1 MNENL
6 LSTTLMSACIVL
18 VGCATTS
25 TPATYDNTHSRAFNI
40 AQAGG
45 LYEVKD
51 RIVPRAEYESL
62 EFTGNTATNTL
73 LFTSSL
79 GANIDLGAGLGVG
92 LLTSVLEQPG
102 TASRNSVVA
111 WMPESEAATSEEAQA
126 RLVSQ
131 MKVAM
136 ENTLKEM
143 GLSYEVTNGNSERK
157 VEFYFHNEEFGC
169 PEYQQGMTNK
179 ELCYIATEIFEPRK
193 AASPSFVSSAQNSY
207 AFESNHKVYYH
218 RFRVTP
224 GRDSNVPTDQM
235 YAAVS
240 SKLPEWVYLYIAS
253 GQIKI
258 NDTTVTTPY
267 LLEQG
272 KAHLFIHPEES

>member
-6 LSTTLMSACIVL
+6 LSTTLMSACMVL

-25 TPATYDNTHSRAFNI
+25 NPSVYDEGHSKAFNI

-51 RIVPRAEYESL
+51 HIIPREKYESL
-62 EFTGNTATNTL
+62 KLTTSTATNTL
-73 LFTSSL
+73 LFNSSL
-79 GANIDLGAGLGVG
+79 GANMDLSAGLGLG

-102 TASRNSVVA
+102 TASRNSIIA
-111 WMPESEAATSEEAQA
+111 WMPQNEANSAKEAQA
-126 RLVSQ
+126 KLVKN
-131 MKVAM
+131 MKDAM
-136 ENTLKEM
+136 ESTLKEM
-143 GLSYEVTNGNSERK
+143 GLAYEATNGNSDRK
-157 VEFYFHNEEFGC
+157 VEFYFHSTDFGC

-179 ELCYIATEIFEPRK
+179 DLYYIATEIFEPRK

-218 RFRVTP
+218 RVRVTP
-224 GRDSNVPTDQM
+224 GHDSDVPTDQM

-272 KAHLFIHPEES
+272 KAHLFIHPE

>member
-25 TPATYDNTHSRAFNI
+25 NPSVYDEGHSKAFNI

-45 LYEVKD
+45 LYEVND
-51 RIVPRAEYESL
+51 HIIPREEYESL
-62 EFTGNTATNTL
+62 KLTTSTATNTL
-73 LFTSSL
+73 LINSSL
-79 GANIDLGAGLGVG
+79 GANMDLSSGLGLG

-102 TASRNSVVA
+102 TASRNSIIA
-111 WMPESEAATSEEAQA
+111 WMPQNEANSAKEAQA
-126 RLVSQ
+126 KRVKK
-131 MKVAM
+131 MKDAM
-136 ENTLKEM
+136 ESTLKEM
-143 GLSYEVTNGNSERK
+143 GLAYKVTNGNSDRK
-157 VEFYFHNEEFGC
+157 VEFYFHSTDFGC

-179 ELCYIATEIFEPRK
+179 DLCYIATEIFEPRK

-207 AFESNHKVYYH
+207 AFESNHKVYNH

-224 GRDSNVPTDQM
+224 GRDSDVPTDQM

-272 KAHLFIHPEES
+272 KAHLFIHPE

>member
-1 MNENL
+1 MNINQLAML
-6 LSTTLMSACIVL
+6 LATAPILLT
-18 VGCATTS
+18 GCATTS
-25 TPATYDNTHSRAFNI
+25 TPATYDNTHSKAFNI

-51 RIVPRAEYESL
+51 RPVPRSEYESL
-62 EFTGNTATNTL
+62 KFTGNTATNTL

-79 GANIDLGAGLGVG
+79 GANMDLGADLGMG

-111 WMPESEAATSEEAQA
+111 WMPQSEAATSEEAQA
-126 RLVSQ
+126 KLVKL

-136 ENTLKEM
+136 EDTLKEM
-143 GLSYEVTNGNSERK
+143 GLSYEVTNGNSDRK

-179 ELCYIATEIFEPRK
+179 DLCYIAAEIFEPRK

-207 AFESNHKVYYH
+207 AFESNHNVYYH

-235 YAAVS
+235 YTAVS

-272 KAHLFIHPEES
+272 KVHLFIHQEES

>member
-1 MNENL
+1 MKINQLAIL
-6 LSTTLMSACIVL
+6 LATTPILMT
-18 VGCATTS
+18 GCATTS

-51 RIVPRAEYESL
+51 RPVPRSEYESL
-62 EFTGNTATNTL
+62 KFTGNTATNTL

-79 GANIDLGAGLGVG
+79 GANMDLGAVLGRG
-92 LLTSVLEQPG
+92 LLTSVLDQPG

-111 WMPESEAATSEEAQA
+111 WVPQSQAATSEEAQA
-126 RLVSQ
+126 NLVKL

-136 ENTLKEM
+136 EDTLKEM
-143 GLSYEVTNGNSERK
+143 GLNYEVTNGNSERK

-179 ELCYIATEIFEPRK
+179 DLCYIATEIFEPRK
-193 AASPSFVSSAQNSY
+193 AVSPSFVSSAQNSY

>member
-25 TPATYDNTHSRAFNI
+25 NPSVYDEGHSKAFNI

-51 RIVPRAEYESL
+51 HIIPREEYESL
-62 EFTGNTATNTL
+62 KLTTSTATNTL
-73 LFTSSL
+73 LFNSSL
-79 GANIDLGAGLGVG
+79 GANMDLSSGLGLG

-102 TASRNSVVA
+102 TASRNSIIA
-111 WMPESEAATSEEAQA
+111 WMPQNEANSAKEAQA
-126 RLVSQ
+126 KLVKK
-131 MKVAM
+131 MKDAM
-136 ENTLKEM
+136 ESTLKEM
-143 GLSYEVTNGNSERK
+143 GLAYEATNGNSDRK
-157 VEFYFHNEEFGC
+157 VEFYFHSTDFGC

-179 ELCYIATEIFEPRK
+179 DLCYIATEIFEPRK

-224 GRDSNVPTDQM
+224 GRDSDVPTDQM

-253 GQIKI
+253 GQIEI

-272 KAHLFIHPEES
+272 KAHLFIHPE

>member
-1 MNENL
+1 MKINQLAML
-6 LSTTLMSACIVL
+6 LATTPILMT
-18 VGCATTS
+18 GCATTS
-25 TPATYDNTHSRAFNI
+25 TSAAYDKTHSKAFNI

-51 RIVPRAEYESL
+51 RIVPRTEYESL
-62 EFTGNTATNTL
+62 IFTGNTTTNTL

-79 GANIDLGAGLGVG
+79 GANMDLGAGLGMG

-111 WMPESEAATSEEAQA
+111 WMPQSEAATSEEAQA
-126 RLVSQ
+126 KLVSQ

-136 ENTLKEM
+136 EDTLQEM

-157 VEFYFHNEEFGC
+157 VELYFHNEEFGC

-179 ELCYIATEIFEPRK
+179 DLCYIATEIFEPRETV
-193 AASPSFVSSAQNSY
+193 SPSFVSSAQNSY

-235 YAAVS
+235 YATVS

-253 GQIKI
+253 GDIQINK
-258 NDTTVTTPY
+258 TTVKAPY

>member
-1 MNENL
+1 MNINQLAML
-6 LSTTLMSACIVL
+6 LATAPILLT
-18 VGCATTS
+18 GCATTS
-25 TPATYDNTHSRAFNI
+25 TPATYDNTHSKAFNI

-51 RIVPRAEYESL
+51 RPVPRSEYESL
-62 EFTGNTATNTL
+62 KFTGNTATNTL

-79 GANIDLGAGLGVG
+79 GANMDLGAGLGMG

-111 WMPESEAATSEEAQA
+111 WMPQSEAATSEEAQA
-126 RLVSQ
+126 KLVKL

-136 ENTLKEM
+136 EDTLKEM
-143 GLSYEVTNGNSERK
+143 GLSYEVTNGNSDRK
-157 VEFYFHNEEFGC
+157 VEFYFYNEEFGC

-179 ELCYIATEIFEPRK
+179 DLCYIAAEIFEPRK

-207 AFESNHKVYYH
+207 AFESNHNVYYH

-272 KAHLFIHPEES
+272 KAHLFIHPEEN

>member
-25 TPATYDNTHSRAFNI
+25 NPSVYDEGHSKAFNI

-51 RIVPRAEYESL
+51 HIIPREEYESL
-62 EFTGNTATNTL
+62 KLTTSTATNTL
-73 LFTSSL
+73 LFNSSL
-79 GANIDLGAGLGVG
+79 GANMDLSSGLGLG

-102 TASRNSVVA
+102 TASRNSIIA
-111 WMPESEAATSEEAQA
+111 WMPQNEANSAKEAQA
-126 RLVSQ
+126 KLVSQ

-136 ENTLKEM
+136 EDTLKEM

-179 ELCYIATEIFEPRK
+179 DICYIATEIFEPRN

-224 GRDSNVPTDQM
+224 GRDSDVPTDQI

-272 KAHLFIHPEES
+272 KAHLFIHPE